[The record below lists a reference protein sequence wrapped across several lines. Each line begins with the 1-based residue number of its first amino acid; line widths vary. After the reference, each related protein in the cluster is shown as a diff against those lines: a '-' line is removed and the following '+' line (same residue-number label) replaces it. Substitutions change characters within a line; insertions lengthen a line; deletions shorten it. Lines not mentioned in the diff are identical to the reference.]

1 MMNVTYGGYQEEAL
15 RVFTDRETPR
25 AAFWNRYRQVE
36 EQMQSGI
43 SPVSVL
49 HYYGVGGIGKS
60 TLLKKLTEELHEQVQ
75 NPLYVQFDFC
85 DAQDSRTVLTRL
97 AEELTTK
104 YHFSFPQFDIANITY
119 AKRTNTHFNERD
131 IQQFCQKSPFLRLA
145 VKTLDVLTG
154 SVATKIF
161 EVADDALA
169 EFRNYLKRN
178 KNNIQKMDHIDLKEL
193 YKHLPYYF
201 ALDMQYNL
209 QDKNQPFVVF
219 LDTYEMLVN
228 EISGLGNPLYS
239 DLWLRDV
246 NGLIQRIPN
255 VLWVIGGRN
264 KLKWEDFNKDWCG
277 ALEQHLLGSLSEE
290 DSDSFLTSS
299 GVSDAL
305 LRKQLCQLTGGTPLY
320 LNLCMDTYDELVGN
334 GETPTVDVFGKTPE
348 ELIESFVRYMDD
360 RTQDFVYFLV
370 CLGRWNDEIVT
381 KVAEKVFSPFPYTL
395 YQKIRGLSFVSET
408 EQAVFAVHQTVGQV
422 LEQQCPVSLKKKTG
436 QALLECFSRENAT
449 DDIYDTQFGMRL
461 QHLLRAGMLLDLSR
475 EEIYRFYCEHIR
487 PGLQEMIDA
496 CLFEQ
501 AEMIFRPF
509 FTYATEQKDDILYV
523 AACIDH
529 CYFEEQKGNWKE
541 SLAQKEHTYREAVR
555 ILGEDHQETLVV
567 LGNIATALEDFGR
580 IDEAIDL
587 HRKIAEKRT
596 LILGENHPQ
605 TILARSLLAE
615 SLCNAENPEE
625 ALRMQEEVIQ
635 KRIEYY
641 GENHAITLQAIGNK
655 AMTLYKLMQYDDAL
669 QLKEEVLKKRRQYLG
684 ENHPDTIVS
693 VNNLSCILCDMGR
706 KEEALGMQ
714 RDVLRIQ
721 KEIYGE
727 NHPITLTVRFNIA
740 LTLMDLGEKEKAL
753 EIHQEVL
760 RDRIEI
766 LGENHPKVFAS
777 RRNVVRLLRD
787 LEHQAEALPQ
797 LEELVSQA
805 TAVLGVKHPETMLC
819 RSSFAKT
826 LVLMKK
832 YGRAE
837 LVLRALLRDCEEMY
851 GLSSRN
857 TKDTARGY
865 AITLVELR
873 RPDKARQI
881 VKKYGLNKK

>member
-1 MMNVTYGGYQEEAL
+1 MMNVTCGGYQEEAL

-36 EQMQSGI
+36 EQMQNGI

-75 NPLYVQFDFC
+75 NPLCVQFDFC

-104 YHFSFPQFDIANITY
+104 YHFTFPQFDIANITY

-131 IQQFCQKSPFLRLA
+131 IQQFCQRSPFLRLT

-277 ALEQHLLGSLSEE
+277 ALEQHLLGNLSEE
-290 DSDSFLTSS
+290 DSDSFLASS

-334 GETPTVDVFGKTPE
+334 GETPTVDVFGRTPE

-381 KVAEKVFSPFPYTL
+381 QVAEKVFSPFPYTL
-395 YQKIRGLSFVSET
+395 YQKIKGLSFVSET

-422 LEQQCPVSLKKKTG
+422 LEQQCPISLKKKTG

-475 EEIYRFYCEHIR
+475 EELYRFYCEHIR
-487 PGLQEMIDA
+487 PKLQAMIDA

-509 FTYATEQKDDILYV
+509 FTYAIEQKDDVLYV
-523 AACIDH
+523 AASIDN

-541 SLAQKEHTYREAVR
+541 ALEQKEQTYREAV
-555 ILGEDHQETLVV
+555 E
-567 LGNIATALEDFGR
+567 
-580 IDEAIDL
+580 
-587 HRKIAEKRT
+587 
-596 LILGENHPQ
+596 ILGENHRE
-605 TILARSLLAE
+605 TLILLGNIASALDDFGHSEEAIKLHREIAQKRTQLLGEDHEDTLLAWSMLAGTLHRIKQTDE
-615 SLCNAENPEE
+615 AIQLYQYVLDKRTELLGADHLETLASMGGKAMALFQKEQYDE
-625 ALRMQEEVIQ
+625 ALLLEQ
-635 KRIEYY
+635 K
-641 GENHAITLQAIGNK
+641 
-655 AMTLYKLMQYDDAL
+655 
-669 QLKEEVLKKRRQYLG
+669 VLDK
-684 ENHPDTIVS
+684 
-693 VNNLSCILCDMGR
+693 
-706 KEEALGMQ
+706 
-714 RDVLRIQ
+714 
-721 KEIYGE
+721 
-727 NHPITLTVRFNIA
+727 
-740 LTLMDLGEKEKAL
+740 
-753 EIHQEVL
+753 
-760 RDRIEI
+760 RIEI
-766 LGENHPKVFAS
+766 LGERHPETLLAMNNVASILASMGRNDESLELHEKTYKTYRELFGANHPSTITVTYNLALDLHKAERNQEALDLHQAVLRQRQEILDEKHPDVIAS
-777 RRNVVRLLRD
+777 RRNVILCMAKTGNPTEALVQIEALSEEATELFGEKHSETLLVRGIYARILMQMCKYGKAETVLRYLLRD
-787 LEHQAEALPQ
+787 TEEVYGARDGNTLSIAKSYAL
-797 LEELVSQA
+797 
-805 TAVLGVKHPETMLC
+805 
-819 RSSFAKT
+819 T
-826 LVLMKK
+826 LLQN
-832 YGRAE
+832 RQQ
-837 LVLRALLRDCEEMY
+837 
-851 GLSSRN
+851 
-857 TKDTARGY
+857 
-865 AITLVELR
+865 
-873 RPDKARQI
+873 DKAIRI